1 MLGETSFSLFSAQ
14 LRDIGFNI
22 EDDFLLKAR
31 TILTALAG
39 IEGIL
44 EYKPKKTS
52 VCPLYLLECISKLVT
67 DRTMR
72 TRRRYTYPDCFF
84 YGTDTKLQVKRDKA
98 ETSLNTYCCCCKTSR
113 SVASTIRIMPE
124 SKFIVLADTG
134 KLHEGMYCS
143 WTGLVSAF

>member
-1 MLGETSFSLFSAQ
+1 MLFGNFSRSYVLGETSFSLFSAQ

-52 VCPLYLLECISKLVT
+52 VCPLYLLEWISNFVT

-72 TRRRYTYPDCFF
+72 TRRRYAYPDCFF
-84 YGTDTKLQVKRDKA
+84 YGTDTRVQVDQSRDESRYLLLLLKSFKISCFHCPHCAGLQDNCSCRQFARGD
-98 ETSLNTYCCCCKTSR
+98 
-113 SVASTIRIMPE
+113 
-124 SKFIVLADTG
+124 VL
-134 KLHEGMYCS
+134 
-143 WTGLVSAF
+143 